1 MEQYSPING
10 FVRNEGTTFRA
21 LISFPIALPSKK
33 KKKKKKK
40 KNKLDRRTDA
50 FKFTWSVAP
59 RAHTVR
65 RRRLLDP
72 SAGKKN
78 SGSGR
83 GRRRL
88 FEGKVWKEKV
98 PACECVTCVSFI
110 YFWLRLETTQS
121 RHRLPNIHGLSSF
134 R

>member
-33 KKKKKKK
+33 KKKKKK
-40 KNKLDRRTDA
+40 NKLDRRTDA

-59 RAHTVR
+59 RAHTLR

-88 FEGKVWKEKV
+88 FEDRGWREKS
-98 PACECVTCVSFI
+98 AGI
-110 YFWLRLETTQS
+110 
-121 RHRLPNIHGLSSF
+121 
-134 R
+134 